1 MRVYFHLEGRCV
13 TVVEFV
19 AHVPLMDRVS
29 IALECGNLLVQ
40 SSLLL
45 LPFDSEILVVSGKGQ
60 VEPSQLIWKKMFPL
74 LN

>member
-19 AHVPLMDRVS
+19 AHVQLMGRVP

-45 LPFDSEILVVSGKGQ
+45 LPFDSEILVFSGMGQ
-60 VEPSQLIWKKMFPL
+60 VEPGQLIWMRMFPL